1 MVGDLPLEGRI
12 PPPGNSGSARRAGTI
27 RSEIVAGDQI
37 AVAFDEQLVA
47 VGAVGV
53 FQFSN
58 LARQIP
64 CIDEPQ
70 ASLFADRCGAHEVAG
85 ASVFWVG
92 HFIVFVKGR
101 YMPGNV
107 RRDAHQ
113 ELRKSLKL
121 ILRVIKAWNQERDD
135 LYPEAHL
142 VKSPKWYRR
151 WAPIVRPI
159 ADSGGHQ
166 SS

>member
-1 MVGDLPLEGRI
+1 MELFRSEFGFPVTAPSNCASLPTALRALRHQKGERRLAQAWSYRMVGDLPLEGRI

-64 CIDEPQ
+64 CIDECRG
-70 ASLFADRCGAHEVAG
+70 AAAEESSTDRVSRA
-85 ASVFWVG
+85 
-92 HFIVFVKGR
+92 
-101 YMPGNV
+101 Y
-107 RRDAHQ
+107 
-113 ELRKSLKL
+113 
-121 ILRVIKAWNQERDD
+121 
-135 LYPEAHL
+135 
-142 VKSPKWYRR
+142 
-151 WAPIVRPI
+151 
-159 ADSGGHQ
+159 
-166 SS
+166 